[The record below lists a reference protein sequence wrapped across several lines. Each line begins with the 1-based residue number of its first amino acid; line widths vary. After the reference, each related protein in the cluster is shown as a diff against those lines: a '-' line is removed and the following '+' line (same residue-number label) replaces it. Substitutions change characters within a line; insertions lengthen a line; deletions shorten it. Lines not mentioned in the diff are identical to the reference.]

1 MSTKEHVSRIVRG
14 NRSPSDSIFFPL
26 RPGQAP
32 SDGLLSDYQAGN
44 TPIPAVGNFYR
55 QALRIFM
62 ATHPVHLAGPAGE
75 GGSYLHDE

>member
-1 MSTKEHVSRIVRG
+1 MEETMSTKKPCQPH
-14 NRSPSDSIFFPL
+14 
-26 RPGQAP
+26 
-32 SDGLLSDYQAGN
+32 QAGN
-44 TPIPAVGNFYR
+44 TPVPAVGNFYR